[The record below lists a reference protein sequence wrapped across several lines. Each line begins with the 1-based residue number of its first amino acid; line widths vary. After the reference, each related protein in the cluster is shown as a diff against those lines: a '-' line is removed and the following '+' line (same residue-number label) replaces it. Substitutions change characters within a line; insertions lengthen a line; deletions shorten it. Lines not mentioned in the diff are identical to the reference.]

1 MKIVPA
7 DLSKLSNV
15 VNNEVVKKSMY
26 NKLTAKV
33 NNNDTKYDTDQSGLH
48 DADENTWY

>member
-1 MKIVPA
+1 
-7 DLSKLSNV
+7 
-15 VNNEVVKKSMY
+15 MY

-48 DADENTWY
+48 DADKNT